1 MTPLIGLARR
11 LDVGD
16 AVAFLGTVDH
26 EGLKGV
32 LEACDVFVIPTLSD
46 FTGRVAVE
54 ALTSGVPVV
63 VSPMTGAAET
73 MVRTG
78 LTASWSTPEIRT
90 HSLRRCTVPSTPRR
104 CLPCAPESR
113 K

>member
-32 LEACDVFVIPTLSD
+32 LEACDVFVFPTLSD

-73 MVRTG
+73 MVQDGVNGIVVDPRDPHA
-78 LTASWSTPEIRT
+78 LAAAL
-90 HSLRRCTVPSTPRR
+90 HVPSTPRR